1 MATQQILEILYK
13 EPSTR
18 NLSKDAVE
26 AIDYNQIMSD
36 PILFD
41 KMLRDEAKRN
51 KKAKCSEIFGFTT
64 RTLTAEECT
73 KFQIDSSKNYQI
85 IINIEPG
92 SIASINGLKIGD
104 ILIGMYNNYIGT
116 RPVIYDFVDEDAL
129 YNLNGNSRYN
139 DRTML
144 YIHFRV
150 LRYVYRTIFD
160 FNLNYV
166 NIDILPLKPLTHTN
180 RFALPYIRINDNN
193 TIINFGSVYFEK
205 YIDGLTDSTQ
215 QMGGGKGMWS
225 WLGGPASSAE
235 AETEAEEPGTK
246 AEEPG
251 TVSSFQDLVK
261 EITQLIQ
268 REKKMKVGVDKIR
281 LQETILQYSYL
292 HRENLNQRLTRE
304 LQKQQQHQQLNE
316 SKLKL
321 IKNKIK

>member
-1 MATQQILEILYK
+1 
-13 EPSTR
+13 
-18 NLSKDAVE
+18 
-26 AIDYNQIMSD
+26 
-36 PILFD
+36 
-41 KMLRDEAKRN
+41 
-51 KKAKCSEIFGFTT
+51 
-64 RTLTAEECT
+64 
-73 KFQIDSSKNYQI
+73 
-85 IINIEPG
+85 
-92 SIASINGLKIGD
+92 
-104 ILIGMYNNYIGT
+104 
-116 RPVIYDFVDEDAL
+116 
-129 YNLNGNSRYN
+129 
-139 DRTML
+139 ML

-321 IKNKIK
+321 IKNKIKEKKRLTPSEEAIVKREIVIKKEITTTNKNIDKTNDFIKEYEKKREETKKKI